1 MNKEYK
7 RHKLA
12 LCSLS
17 ALKDLIF
24 EWDISFCKSLIL
36 TYIVD
41 RVFGNY
47 ESSGEHEM
55 KAATKSKGYEE
66 KYKGDLIRDS
76 TEKLDKK

>member
-1 MNKEYK
+1 LNGI
-7 RHKLA
+7 
-12 LCSLS
+12 SLFVNHEF
-17 ALKDLIF
+17 LPFFI
-24 EWDISFCKSLIL
+24 
-36 TYIVD
+36 D